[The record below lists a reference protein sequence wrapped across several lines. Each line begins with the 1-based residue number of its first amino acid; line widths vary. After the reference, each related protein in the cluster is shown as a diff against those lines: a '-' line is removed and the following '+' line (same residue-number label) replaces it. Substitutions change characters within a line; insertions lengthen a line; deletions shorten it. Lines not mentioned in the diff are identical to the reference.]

1 MSEELRVIAK
11 RPLKV
16 RYLGHKD
23 SEVVAQLPTGTI
35 LDTVGKPNVNNY
47 AEVVV
52 NGWLEKDG
60 KTVVA
65 DSMNASQPG
74 VKVDA
79 VLFVASAWKASKA
92 NDEYGRIPGAVR
104 GWVWLGFTEPVE
116 PDKELI
122 DE

>member
-1 MSEELRVIAK
+1 VGEELRVIAT
-11 RPLKV
+11 RPLNV
-16 RYLGHKD
+16 RRSGHKD
-23 SEVVAQLPTGTI
+23 AEIVAQLPTDTI

-65 DSMNASQPG
+65 DSMEASQPG

-79 VLFVASAWKASKA
+79 VLFVASAWKASA
-92 NDEYGRIPGAVR
+92 AVDEYGRIPGAVR
-104 GWVWLGFTEPVE
+104 GWVWLGYTEPVK

-122 DE
+122 DQ